1 MVVPD
6 SFNALYN
13 SNGKTILAA
22 VEDAME
28 GTLFVKNLK

>member
-6 SFNALYN
+6 SFYALYI
-13 SNGKTILAA
+13 SNGKTILGA

-28 GTLFVKNLK
+28 GTLFVTNLK